1 MSKLNEKLLFLTVSI
16 FYYMKLGLSEGPFC
30 QISLQDTIGVPDMVK
45 DHLCSYQTKLEVLQC
60 YRTITGNTYI

>member
-1 MSKLNEKLLFLTVSI
+1 
-16 FYYMKLGLSEGPFC
+16 MKLGLSEGPFR

>member
-1 MSKLNEKLLFLTVSI
+1 MKNCCFYPRQF
-16 FYYMKLGLSEGPFC
+16 FYYMKLGLSEGPFR